1 MSILVVTGTGTGV
14 GKTITTA
21 AIAAMA
27 SGSVAVV
34 KLAQTG
40 VADGEAGDLAEVARL
55 SGATSLHE
63 FARYP
68 EPLSPHHAARRS
80 GRPQFDLGDATVRL
94 ADLEATHDLVLVE
107 GSGGL
112 LAPFDSDRATLLDL
126 AGKIDVA
133 FIVVTAAS
141 LGTLNHT
148 ALTMRVLESEE
159 ADVAGIVIGSWPDA
173 PGVAERCNIAD
184 LAGLAPSRE
193 LAGALPENMGLAED
207 FETSARSAVGPMLG
221 GTFDWVAFRTEFGD
235 DRSRDV
241 PADRRRNQR
250 SRNDQEAQ

>member
-1 MSILVVTGTGTGV
+1 MSILVVSGTGTGV

-55 SGATSLHE
+55 SGVTSLRE

-80 GRPQFDLGDATVRL
+80 GRPEFDLGDAVLRL
-94 ADLEATHDLVLVE
+94 ADLQVTYDLVLVE

-112 LAPFDSDRATLLDL
+112 LVPFDSDGTTLLDL

-133 FIVVTAAS
+133 FVVVTAPG

-148 ALTMRVLESEE
+148 GLTMRALEGAK
-159 ADVAGIVIGSWPDA
+159 ADVAGVVIGSWPDA
-173 PGVAERCNIAD
+173 PGIAERCNITD
-184 LAGLAPSRE
+184 LAGMAPSGE
-193 LAGALPENMGLAED
+193 LVGVLPENMALGED
-207 FETSARSAVGPMLG
+207 FETAARSAVGPRLG
-221 GTFDWVAFRTEFGD
+221 GTFDWFAFRTKFGD
-235 DRSRDV
+235 ERSRDM
-241 PADRRRNQR
+241 PAGGRMSQR
-250 SRNDQEAQ
+250 LRNDQEAV

>member
-1 MSILVVTGTGTGV
+1 VSILVVTGTGTGV

-55 SGATSLHE
+55 SGVTSLHE

-80 GRPQFDLGDATVRL
+80 GRPEFDLGDAVLRL
-94 ADLEATHDLVLVE
+94 ADLEVTKDLVLVE

-112 LAPFDSDRATLLDL
+112 LVPFDSDGATLLDL

-133 FIVVTAAS
+133 FVVVTAAS

-148 ALTMRVLESEE
+148 ALTMRALDGEE

-173 PGVAERCNIAD
+173 PGIAERCNIAD
-184 LAGLAPSRE
+184 LAGMAPSGE
-193 LAGALPENMGLAED
+193 LAGVLPEHMALGED
-207 FETSARSAVGPMLG
+207 FETAARSAVGPMLG
-221 GTFDWVAFRTEFGD
+221 GTFDWVAFRTTFGD
-235 DRSRDV
+235 ERTMI
-241 PADRRRNQR
+241 RRLG
-250 SRNDQEAQ
+250 E